1 VRRRGS
7 AISMLCGAAIG
18 AGFFLWIAGVR
29 LIDPREIGWLMRLD
43 WQIHFLAWHIFRHE
57 PWQWPPGRIAG
68 EFYPVGTSIAYTDS
82 VPLAALLLKPFARV
96 LPDPFQYLG
105 GWLLIC
111 FALQGAAGAA
121 LIGCWTQRTAL
132 RVAGALLF
140 VLSPVLLD
148 RVGHVALA
156 SHWLL
161 LSALWLYFRRWSGGA
176 AARIGGWALLVFLTA
191 CVQPYLWAMVV
202 ALSAAAAIRY
212 ATADRAYR
220 ARDVVAHL
228 AAMAVASAV
237 AAWAVGWFVISSPE
251 ELSVGGLGYYSM
263 NLLGLFASNGW
274 AALGP
279 AIPVF
284 EGQTYEGF
292 NYPGAG
298 VLALAAIAT
307 MALLMRRPARRTV
320 IAALPLLAACGLM
333 ALASLSPKI
342 TFGQHVVTEIALPAR
357 VAVLYSAFR
366 STGRFFWPAG
376 YLLTAGAIAAVAA
389 RFQLRTALLILIAA
403 AAVQGYD
410 LRSRYVADRALRS
423 DASWFEWNDPTRD
436 RVWPAIAATHRHL
449 VLVPPEACGPEPAP
463 YEPLMYLAGRY
474 GLTLNSGRAGRMSV
488 KALAAACGQMM
499 SDVHDGRFSA
509 DTIYVTADAAWLR
522 AKADPIPLT
531 CHPLAGAAGCVIE
544 NGSGG
549 LAR

>member
-1 VRRRGS
+1 MRRRGS
-7 AISMLCGAAIG
+7 AISILCGAAIG
-18 AGFFLWIAGVR
+18 AGFFLWIAGLR

-43 WQIHFLAWHIFRHE
+43 WQIHFVAWHLFRHE
-57 PWQWPPGRIAG
+57 PWQWPPGRIVS

-82 VPLAALLLKPFARV
+82 VPLAALLLKPLARV

-121 LIGCWTQRTAL
+121 LVGCWTERTAL
-132 RVAGALLF
+132 RVAGAVLF

-148 RVGHVALA
+148 RIGHVALA
-156 SHWLL
+156 SHFLL
-161 LSALWLYFRRWSGGA
+161 LSGFWLYFRRWSPGA

-191 CVQPYLWAMVV
+191 CVQPYVWAMVV
-202 ALSAAAAIRY
+202 ALSAAAAVRY
-212 ATADRAYR
+212 AVADRAYR
-220 ARDVVAHL
+220 ARDVVGHL
-228 AAMAVASAV
+228 AALVAASAV

-274 AALGP
+274 AALAP
-279 AIPVF
+279 TIPVF

-298 VLALAAIAT
+298 VLGLVAVAAVALA
-307 MALLMRRPARRTV
+307 LRRPARGTI
-320 IAALPLLAACGLM
+320 IAAAPLLVACGLM

-342 TFGQHVVTEIALPAR
+342 TFGQHVVANIALPQG

-376 YLLTAGAIAAVAA
+376 YLLTAGAIATVAA
-389 RFQLRTALLILIAA
+389 RFQFRTVLLMLIAA
-403 AAVQGYD
+403 AAIQVYD
-410 LRSRYVADRALRS
+410 LRSRYVADRAVRS
-423 DASWFEWNDPTRD
+423 DPAWFAWSDPTRD
-436 RVWPAIAATHRHL
+436 EIWPAIAVTHRHL
-449 VLVPPEACGPEPAP
+449 VLVPPDTCGPEPAP
-463 YEPLMYLAGRY
+463 YVPLMYLAGRY
-474 GLTLNSGRAGRMSV
+474 GLTFNSGRAGRMSV
-488 KALAAACGQMM
+488 KALAAACGKMM
-499 SDVHDGRFSA
+499 LDVHDGRFAS
-509 DTIYVTADAAWLR
+509 DTIYVTIDAAWLR

-531 CHPLAGAAGCVIE
+531 CHPLAGAAGCVVD
-544 NGSGG
+544 GG
-549 LAR
+549 ARR